1 MKIGIIGAMD
11 AEIEYILSK
20 MEGKKETGKAGL
32 LFTEGTIGTTDAVVV
47 KCGVGKVNAA
57 LCTQILIDCF
67 GITHLLN
74 TGIAGS
80 LNNDINIGDVVVSTD
95 AVMHDMDAAVFG
107 YAPGET
113 PGMGVQSFA
122 ADETL
127 RKIITDA
134 IHRTA
139 PDIAVFE
146 GRIAPG
152 DQFISDSAVKER
164 IRSVFHAECTE
175 MEGAAIAQCAFV
187 NKVPFVIVR
196 YISDKAD
203 ESTLVPYT
211 EFEAQAAAN
220 SAKLTVDAIGHI
232 GK

>member
-107 YAPGET
+107 YAPGKPRAWACRASRRMKHSERSSPMRFT
-113 PGMGVQSFA
+113 EPLRILPCLKEGSPPVISSFQTAQSKRESA
-122 ADETL
+122 ACSMRNA
-127 RKIITDA
+127 RKWK
-134 IHRTA
+134 
-139 PDIAVFE
+139 
-146 GRIAPG
+146 GRRLP
-152 DQFISDSAVKER
+152 SA
-164 IRSVFHAECTE
+164 H
-175 MEGAAIAQCAFV
+175 
-187 NKVPFVIVR
+187 
-196 YISDKAD
+196 
-203 ESTLVPYT
+203 L
-211 EFEAQAAAN
+211 
-220 SAKLTVDAIGHI
+220 
-232 GK
+232 